1 MSSSQYGL
9 SCPPVIIKEKDGS
22 LRVQQRH
29 QHASLLLCSK
39 RSALSNPLAPDGP
52 IYRTKWIVFGCKLC
66 FQMFLWYPLSLSP
79 SPSPLSLSGSDQLM
93 EIELSGQFIA
103 GVALLM
109 GSAGSDEKATLCQA
123 DGTQSSCR
131 GTHSKTQTYKLLPL
145 WLDVF
150 VSLWKKKKVS
160 FK

>member
-1 MSSSQYGL
+1 
-9 SCPPVIIKEKDGS
+9 
-22 LRVQQRH
+22 
-29 QHASLLLCSK
+29 
-39 RSALSNPLAPDGP
+39 
-52 IYRTKWIVFGCKLC
+52 
-66 FQMFLWYPLSLSP
+66 
-79 SPSPLSLSGSDQLM
+79 M
-93 EIELSGQFIA
+93 EIEELSGQFIA

-150 VSLWKKKKVS
+150 VSLWKKKKS
-160 FK
+160 FLQVAPQAFPWGLDETQLKNKEQKQ